1 MMTKIEIFSDVVCP
15 WCYVGKRNL
24 EKALQILNKKEEK
37 FESTQNWRSF
47 QLNPQLKE
55 DGILRQDYITNKFG
69 KGSNS
74 EIIYNRVRLAG
85 KAVGLKMDFDKIIMQ
100 PNSSKM
106 HALVYAAKEINKDIE
121 LIENFFTAFFIDG
134 MNLTKFEI
142 VSKVAS
148 ASGLDS
154 ETINQAFYENS
165 FDKFVEE
172 DIKISKDYNITGVPF
187 YVIDDSIG
195 ISGAQPPEVI
205 VDAINQSKNN
215 N

>member
-1 MMTKIEIFSDVVCP
+1 MTKIEIFSDVVCP
-15 WCYVGKRNL
+15 WCYIGKRNL
-24 EKALQILNKKEEK
+24 EKALKILNEKKEQ
-37 FESTQNWRSF
+37 FESTLNWRSF

-55 DGILRQDYITNKFG
+55 DGILRKDYITNKFG
-69 KGSNS
+69 EGSNS

-85 KAVGLKMDFDKIIMQ
+85 ETVGLNMNFDKIIMQ
-100 PNSSKM
+100 PNSSKI
-106 HALVYAAKEINKDIE
+106 HSLIYAAKNINKENEIV
-121 LIENFFTAFFIDG
+121 ENFFKAFFIDG

-148 ASGLDS
+148 DSGLDS
-154 ETINQAFYENS
+154 ETINQVFYENS
-165 FDKFVEE
+165 FDKFVKE

-205 VDAINQSKNN
+205 VDAINQSNKNH
-215 N
+215 

>member
-1 MMTKIEIFSDVVCP
+1 M
-15 WCYVGKRNL
+15 
-24 EKALQILNKKEEK
+24 
-37 FESTQNWRSF
+37 
-47 QLNPQLKE
+47 
-55 DGILRQDYITNKFG
+55 
-69 KGSNS
+69 
-74 EIIYNRVRLAG
+74 
-85 KAVGLKMDFDKIIMQ
+85 
-100 PNSSKM
+100 
-106 HALVYAAKEINKDIE
+106 
-121 LIENFFTAFFIDG
+121 IENFFTAFFIDG